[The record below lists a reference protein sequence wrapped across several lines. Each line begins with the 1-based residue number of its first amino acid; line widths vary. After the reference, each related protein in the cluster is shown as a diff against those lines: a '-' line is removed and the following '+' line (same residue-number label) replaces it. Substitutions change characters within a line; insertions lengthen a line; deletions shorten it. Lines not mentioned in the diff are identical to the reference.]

1 MRAQR
6 NLITVAQE
14 TLLYMWPLEMYVAGV
29 HILHFK
35 FLTLPP
41 FPGGGGGEIQ
51 YDKGLKSV
59 PK

>member
-29 HILHFK
+29 HILHFNPSP
-35 FLTLPP
+35 LSGGR
-41 FPGGGGGEIQ
+41 GGGG
-51 YDKGLKSV
+51 DTV
-59 PK
+59 